1 MEKRTFTFDY
11 LHYDS
16 LDDLPDKDRKLVE
29 RALHACGEA
38 YAPYS
43 GFRVGAAARLVNG
56 SVFSANN
63 QESEVFSS
71 GMCAERI
78 LLYYIQA
85 NGNREAIDTLAIV
98 SMPGERECYPCGA
111 CRQVLIDTEKRQ
123 HRPIRLILCS
133 DHSATVI
140 EAAHLLLPMAFEL

>member
-16 LDDLPDKDRKLVE
+16 LDYLPYEDRKLVE
-29 RALHACGEA
+29 LAINACGEA

-43 GFRVGAAARLVNG
+43 GFRVGVAARLVNG

-63 QESEVFSS
+63 QESEVFPS

>member
-1 MEKRTFTFDY
+1 MEKRTFAFDY

-56 SVFSANN
+56 SVFLANN
-63 QESEVFSS
+63 QESEVFPS

-98 SMPGERECYPCGA
+98 SMPGEREG
-111 CRQVLIDTEKRQ
+111 
-123 HRPIRLILCS
+123 
-133 DHSATVI
+133 
-140 EAAHLLLPMAFEL
+140 